1 MSPPL
6 ISKAAARY
14 TGAGGREHC
23 SLCRHFSP
31 RRGGRFARVLGDIS
45 PMGWCRLFSR
55 ALRGLVADASSFN
68 GGGGGPVLSLDFM
81 TPGTLSPLITFT
93 RASTGTYFDSAGVM
107 QTAAINTPRWDCDP
121 ATLQLRGLL
130 LEDQRANSIRNSTMV
145 GAVPGTPGTLP
156 TNWGIAG
163 GPAMSTQV
171 VGTGNDGGIPYIDVR
186 FFGTAAGTVTTLVF
200 ETATAVTA
208 ANGQAWIVSA
218 YVSPVA
224 GTLSGVANVQ
234 WLINE
239 TTTAG
244 AAIKTNFSSPITV
257 TAAPLAAQRIAYSVT
272 LTGGGTVGA
281 IHPRLQLNT
290 SPSVP
295 VNVTLRIAAPQLEL
309 GAFAT
314 SYIPTTSA
322 AVTRAQDR
330 CSISAANM
338 APWFNALTGSWFAE
352 FVFQNP
358 TSPNIRI
365 LASLGQAA
373 GGSAGMVFVDPA
385 QHVAQYDGGTALVTT
400 SPALVVNAVSK
411 AASTWAAGTG
421 QVCGNGGAVLSG
433 AMPSGFGNLSVV
445 GICFLIPSNP
455 GVTDNATGYLRRVSY
470 WSRVLTA
477 ADMQAM
483 TAP

>member
-1 MSPPL
+1 
-6 ISKAAARY
+6 
-14 TGAGGREHC
+14 
-23 SLCRHFSP
+23 
-31 RRGGRFARVLGDIS
+31 
-45 PMGWCRLFSR
+45 
-55 ALRGLVADASSFN
+55 
-68 GGGGGPVLSLDFM
+68 
-81 TPGTLSPLITFT
+81 
-93 RASTGTYFDSAGVM
+93 
-107 QTAAINTPRWDCDP
+107 
-121 ATLQLRGLL
+121 
-130 LEDQRANSIRNSTMV
+130 
-145 GAVPGTPGTLP
+145 
-156 TNWGIAG
+156 
-163 GPAMSTQV
+163 
-171 VGTGNDGGIPYIDVR
+171 
-186 FFGTAAGTVTTLVF
+186 
-200 ETATAVTA
+200 
-208 ANGQAWIVSA
+208 
-218 YVSPVA
+218 
-224 GTLSGVANVQ
+224 
-234 WLINE
+234 
-239 TTTAG
+239 
-244 AAIKTNFSSPITV
+244 
-257 TAAPLAAQRIAYSVT
+257 
-272 LTGGGTVGA
+272 
-281 IHPRLQLNT
+281 
-290 SPSVP
+290 
-295 VNVTLRIAAPQLEL
+295 
-309 GAFAT
+309 
-314 SYIPTTSA
+314 
-322 AVTRAQDR
+322 
-330 CSISAANM
+330 M

>member
-14 TGAGGREHC
+14 TGAGGKEHC

-31 RRGGRFARVLGDIS
+31 RRGGRCARVLGDIS
-45 PMGWCRLFSR
+45 PMGWCKLFSR
-55 ALRGLVADASSFN
+55 EMRGLVADASSFN
-68 GGGGGPVLSLDFM
+68 GGGGGPALGLDFM
-81 TPGTLSPLITFT
+81 QPGSLDPSITFT
-93 RASTGTYFDSAGVM
+93 RASTATYFDSAGVM
-107 QTAAINTPRWDCDP
+107 QTAATNAPRWDYDP
-121 ATLQLRGLL
+121 ATLALRGLL
-130 LEDQRANSIRNSTMV
+130 IEEARTNVIVSSAAISGANWQQVAVTATAGQT
-145 GAVPGTPGTLP
+145 GAP
-156 TNWGIAG
+156 
-163 GPAMSTQV
+163 
-171 VGTGNDGGIPYIDVR
+171 D
-186 FFGTAAGTVTTLVF
+186 GTAAFTRVVET
-200 ETATAVTA
+200 TATGAHYVGTLMTIAASTA
-208 ANGQAWIVSA
+208 YTLSVFARAQQSRYLQLALDDGSANGAHATFDLQTGTISGPLTAHAAGVIGTASIVP
-218 YVSPVA
+218 VSG
-224 GTLSGVANVQ
+224 GTYRCA
-234 WLINE
+234 I
-239 TTTAG
+239 TTTIG
-244 AAIKTNFSSPITV
+244 AFTSGRVLLLMSNV
-257 TAAPLAAQRIAYSVT
+257 AAPGFAPSYAGNSANGLLIW
-272 LTGGGTVGA
+272 GA
-281 IHPRLQLNT
+281 
-290 SPSVP
+290 
-295 VNVTLRIAAPQLEL
+295 QLEV

-338 APWFNALTGSWFAE
+338 VPWFNALTGSWFAE

-365 LASLGQAA
+365 LASLGQPA

-433 AMPSGFGNLSVV
+433 AMPTGFGNLSVV

-455 GVTDNATGYLRRVSY
+455 GVTDNATGYLRRASY

-477 ADMQAM
+477 AEMQ
-483 TAP
+483 TVTTL